1 VLASQITALDQ
12 TRLVR
17 QRGAQHAIQ
26 HSPCRQQ
33 VVKRS

>member
-1 VLASQITALDQ
+1 VLASQITALDH

-26 HSPCRQQ
+26 HSPCCQQ